1 MNKIIS
7 NLLLAFGIGLLVL
20 ISVMLYR
27 FDADILPQAVPKKV
41 GFITLGDVNMAGWNG
56 SHYQG
61 IKTACDN
68 LGVRLVYL
76 DKVAENTGDCPIAIE
91 KLAAEDVGM
100 IFLNSYG
107 YPAEVCDLVK
117 SDYEHIAFATNSG
130 EAHARNLTA
139 YFVRLYQGRYLAG
152 VLAGMRTKTNV
163 IGYVAA
169 IPNCEVCRGINA
181 FTLGVQRVNPAAK
194 VVVAWTNE
202 WENPPREKELA
213 VKLVRDAGA
222 DLLTYHQ
229 DEKAVADTAELLGV
243 DFIGYNELLTG
254 YSAHCLTSVVC
265 RWDIFYDDILRRY
278 LKGELNSLRN
288 NWIGVERDAIGLSP
302 YSDRVTPEM
311 RQKLA
316 EVRQELI
323 DGQELIFVGELYDI
337 NGKLRCQRDESISDD
352 ALLESVNWLV
362 RGVSMLDG
370 V

>member
-1 MNKIIS
+1 
-7 NLLLAFGIGLLVL
+7 
-20 ISVMLYR
+20 
-27 FDADILPQAVPKKV
+27 
-41 GFITLGDVNMAGWNG
+41 
-56 SHYQG
+56 
-61 IKTACDN
+61 
-68 LGVRLVYL
+68 
-76 DKVAENTGDCPIAIE
+76 
-91 KLAAEDVGM
+91 
-100 IFLNSYG
+100 
-107 YPAEVCDLVK
+107 
-117 SDYEHIAFATNSG
+117 
-130 EAHARNLTA
+130 
-139 YFVRLYQGRYLAG
+139 LAG